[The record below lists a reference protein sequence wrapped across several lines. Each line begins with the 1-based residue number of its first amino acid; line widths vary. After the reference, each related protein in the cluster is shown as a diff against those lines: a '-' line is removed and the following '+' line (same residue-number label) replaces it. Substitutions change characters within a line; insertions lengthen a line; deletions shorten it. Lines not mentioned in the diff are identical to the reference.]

1 MATYTELQQQIEELK
16 QQAAALLH
24 GAKADAIAEI
34 REKMAEFGITADD
47 LSTVAKKAKAV
58 VKPKYLDPA
67 SGKTWSGRG
76 VSPKWLQA
84 AVAAGRSRDEFLI

>member
-1 MATYTELQQQIEELK
+1 MATYIELQQQIEELK
-16 QQAAALLH
+16 RQAAALLQ
-24 GAKADAIAEI
+24 GEKAAAIAEI
-34 REKMAEFGITADD
+34 QEKMVQFGITADD
-47 LSTVAKKAKAV
+47 LSTVSKQAKTPVKAK
-58 VKPKYLDPA
+58 YQDPA

>member
-16 QQAAALLH
+16 QQAAALLN

-47 LSTVAKKAKAV
+47 LSTVSKKAKTAV
-58 VKPKYLDPA
+58 KAKYLDPA

-76 VSPKWLQA
+76 VSPKWLQE
-84 AVAAGRSRDEFLI
+84 AVAAGRTREEFLI